1 MSKQIHDRDRD
12 SIASSVNDTTSVNSS
27 TVSSASSE
35 ASNAAQ
41 SIDVLFE
48 KPQIGHIWEPL
59 KPPPLLGEFFNSR
72 YMIPLL
78 FPSNP
83 RMLAARPGKTSL
95 PEEETHSPYFADSR
109 SSSVDQPLSWQLNC
123 RKLREVGLKSLQRL
137 DGARRT
143 AEWGNTSGYEEDG
156 EPYDLPSR
164 QLDDNEKEMDLSVDT
179 NFTPLTRKSSTK
191 GRGRLS
197 IGETTPILERR

>member
-1 MSKQIHDRDRD
+1 M
-12 SIASSVNDTTSVNSS
+12 NDTTSVNSS

-48 KPQIGHIWEPL
+48 KAQNGHTWEPL

-95 PEEETHSPYFADSR
+95 PEEETQSPHFADSR
-109 SSSVDQPLSWQLNC
+109 RSSRATIDRPLSWQLNC

-143 AEWGNTSGYEEDG
+143 AEWGNTSGYEEDC
-156 EPYDLPSR
+156 EPYDLQSR
-164 QLDDNEKEMDLSVDT
+164 QPDDSQKEMDLSVDT

>member
-1 MSKQIHDRDRD
+1 M
-12 SIASSVNDTTSVNSS
+12 NDTTSVNSS

-35 ASNAAQ
+35 ALNAAQ

-48 KPQIGHIWEPL
+48 KPQNGHTWEPL

-95 PEEETHSPYFADSR
+95 PEEETQSPHFADSR
-109 SSSVDQPLSWQLNC
+109 SLNRASIDRSLSWQLNC

-143 AEWGNTSGYEEDG
+143 AAWGNTSGYEEDG
-156 EPYDLPSR
+156 EPHDLQSR
-164 QLDDNEKEMDLSVDT
+164 QPDGSGDLSVDT